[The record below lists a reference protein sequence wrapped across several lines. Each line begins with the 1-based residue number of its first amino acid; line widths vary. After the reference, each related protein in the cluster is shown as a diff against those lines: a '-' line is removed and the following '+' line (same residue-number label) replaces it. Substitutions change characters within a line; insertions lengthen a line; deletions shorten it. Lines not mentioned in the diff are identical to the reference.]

1 MNQVR
6 IISMSP
12 SSSREKDRETVIK
25 ATQSA
30 NLLHQDLQDMVSAD
44 HPLLGEY
51 AIDLLDA
58 LVAIEKKLQRLQGV
72 MDVLQE
78 TPGDS
83 HAH

>member
-1 MNQVR
+1 
-6 IISMSP
+6 MSP
-12 SSSREKDRETVIK
+12 SGRDRETVIK

-30 NLLHQDLQDMVSAD
+30 NLLHQDLQGMVSAD
-44 HPLLGEY
+44 QPLLGEY
-51 AIDLLDA
+51 ALDLLDA
-58 LVAIEKKLQRLQGV
+58 LVVIERKLQRLQGV

>member
-1 MNQVR
+1 MTP
-6 IISMSP
+6 MSYTN
-12 SSSREKDRETVIK
+12 KDRETVIK

-30 NLLHQDLQDMVSAD
+30 HFLHQDLQNLVSAD
-44 HPLLGEY
+44 HPLLGDY
-51 AIDLLDA
+51 ALDLLDA
-58 LVAIEKKLQRLQGV
+58 LVVIEKKLQRLQGV